1 MNSICLLL
9 RKVSLSFEVAERY
22 LTTALRGL
30 SRLYLDSIVDNRI
43 MSNNEINSQKIK
55 QIR

>member
-22 LTTALRGL
+22 LTIALRGL
-30 SRLYLDSIVDNRI
+30 SRLYLETIVDKRM
-43 MSNNEINSQKIK
+43 MSNNEFTAQKIK